1 MDSSPHS
8 DFLYLGTEEKE
19 GEAARS
25 ELAGESGEEIARGSK
40 EGSHGKQ
47 GLSMPGLTS
56 LSRILSCVTLENYY
70 FLVLLS
76 VYLPTYNFG

>member
-8 DFLYLGTEEKE
+8 VSWKKK
-19 GEAARS
+19 GEAAHS
-25 ELAGESGEEIARGSK
+25 DLAGESGEEIARGSK

-47 GLSMPGLTS
+47 GLSMPVLTS
-56 LSRILSCVTLENYY
+56 LSRILSFVTVENYY

-76 VYLPTYNFG
+76 V